1 MWSGKNFHRMYGA
14 IHLAYANWICPL
26 TMDNILKKKV
36 VRHMH
41 EELDDLMVLEEGN
54 SPEAVQ
60 ACCTTSS
67 AAVR

>member
-1 MWSGKNFHRMYGA
+1 
-14 IHLAYANWICPL
+14 
-26 TMDNILKKKV
+26 MDNILKKKV